1 MLNFLGILRRA
12 ALLAGAI
19 IAVDGLVA
27 YLLSFLEYAFVEMFG
42 DLVLVEVAVLFI
54 VAGLIDF
61 ASSVGVA
68 QFRKS
73 FMSAR
78 DGYSALKHKESA
90 RRASVLVLAGLI
102 LFVLLVAGAIFRGL

>member
-12 ALLAGAI
+12 ILLAAAI

-27 YLLSFLEYAFVEMFG
+27 YLLSFLNFAFVEMFG
-42 DLVLVEVAVLFI
+42 DLILVEVATMFI
-54 VAGLIDF
+54 LAGLIDF

-73 FMSAR
+73 FMSAP

-102 LFVLLVAGAIFRGL
+102 LFVLLIAGAIFREL